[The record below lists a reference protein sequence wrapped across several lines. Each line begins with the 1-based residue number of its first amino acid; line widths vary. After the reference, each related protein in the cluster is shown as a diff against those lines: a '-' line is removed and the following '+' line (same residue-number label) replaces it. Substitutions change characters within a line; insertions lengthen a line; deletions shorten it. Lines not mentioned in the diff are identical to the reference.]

1 MNSAAFAKE
10 PKRIM
15 SKLHRYE
22 YLLSVL
28 PTLEPIGSIPP
39 LSKHSFLEQVI
50 DSKGPVDTVEMLL
63 LSDDLMQYQA
73 LLAEEINKEHI
84 DFAILSLDKSEDEHI
99 LPDFLLP
106 PDSAADMEEE
116 NENER
121 LNIDGIWAR
130 YFHHAASVAKRSQS
144 SFLKAWIGFE
154 VGLRNALVVARAQT
168 LELDSAAYLVAP
180 ELADRNTDYSH
191 TVSEWSGASNPMT
204 ALKVLDEARWDWCEK
219 HGGWYSFHACEIEVY
234 ASKLMLLHRW
244 RRILSDKQQRN
255 ETSLT

>member
-1 MNSAAFAKE
+1 
-10 PKRIM
+10 M

-22 YLLSVL
+22 YLLSIL

-39 LSKHSFLEQVI
+39 LGKHGFLEQVI
-50 DSKGPVDTVEMLL
+50 DSNGPVGTAEVLL

-73 LLAEEINKEHI
+73 LLTEEIDK
-84 DFAILSLDKSEDEHI
+84 DQVDLVILSLDKREDENV

-106 PDSAADMEEE
+106 PESAEGAQEEK
-116 NENER
+116 ENER

-130 YFHHAASVAKRSQS
+130 YFRHAASVAKRTRS

-154 VGLRNALVVARAQT
+154 VGLRNALATARAQT
-168 LELDSAAYLVAP
+168 LELDPAAYLVAP

-191 TVSEWSGASNPMT
+191 AVSEWSGASNPLT
-204 ALKVLDEARWDWCEK
+204 ALRVLDEARWDFCEQ

-234 ASKLMLLHRW
+234 AAKLILLHRW
-244 RRILSDKQQRN
+244 RRILSEKQRN
-255 ETSLT
+255 ETNLT